1 MKKPLLH
8 LATWLLATCTFAET
22 ATPIQEREAVA
33 EKFGREIAQA
43 LNDRDRA
50 AAAGLIAS
58 HGLAERAADYQ
69 GLTGRS
75 KTDFVGGVE
84 KAGAESIVATFF
96 RALDTSEGTV
106 KYIRVTRQFPPRSL
120 VRFDLGD
127 RGFNYCEF
135 VVVKDATGHARAVDW
150 YQISTGDLMSV
161 TLGGIGQ
168 LFAGD
173 PGLIERLLGARP
185 DTTALNKLRRIGE
198 LQRAGKYSEALDV
211 YKQLPEPIANSRIML
226 TARASAAIFAQRT
239 DEYHVALEKLAQHY
253 SSDPGAAF
261 MLLDHYFKQ
270 QDMPKLLK
278 AIDAVEQR
286 VGADGITSIMRSNA
300 YFQVKDV
307 TNALKYAE
315 ESIRLEPDRLDPYDV
330 RATYLVNLGRFPE
343 AVTAYREIE
352 TRFGVKFS
360 REIFVDEPSFEKF
373 VASAAFRAWL
383 PK

>member
-50 AAAGLIAS
+50 AAAGLIDI

-168 LFAGD
+168 LFAG
-173 PGLIERLLGARP
+173 
-185 DTTALNKLRRIGE
+185 
-198 LQRAGKYSEALDV
+198 
-211 YKQLPEPIANSRIML
+211 
-226 TARASAAIFAQRT
+226 
-239 DEYHVALEKLAQHY
+239 
-253 SSDPGAAF
+253 DPGAAF